1 MEQAKGQSESQLKGQ
16 SKGQSMKQPM
26 KKYPRWVSVLSGV
39 GMAAGVT
46 IGAIGFTISNA
57 EAQVRSAIVSE
68 GYTLLDRGWV
78 GDAIAA
84 FRQAVQQYPQSV
96 EARLGLAIA
105 YQRNGN
111 DADAWNTYQQVLTL
125 DAQNRQALA
134 AIGELGSYR
143 PEWQQSGIA
152 ALTTLLQLDS
162 SNIGVRAQ
170 RALLYGYQGQF
181 AEAIADYEI
190 VLAAEPTPDRILGA
204 AEVYTYSGNYPQGL
218 AWFNQY
224 LRTNSN
230 IPTNQVAAYALA
242 LQETGQSDRAVQV
255 LSSRLATLQNLNT
268 QNLDVTAIQIRTT
281 LATAYQRTNQL
292 DAALAALEPLR
303 GNVNARLP
311 LARALSAI
319 GRQEDNL
326 TIYEEAVTLYRQVLE
341 QTPNPAP
348 GLRIEIADVLSEFP
362 MTQPQALMMYQA
374 LLEEQPQNQSLQIKQ
389 LVVANQIGQISR
401 TELYEQLQTVLQ
413 TLPSTTSENRLL
425 AQALI
430 RVDPPASALLQTYR
444 ALLQAGVD
452 VPFLQFR
459 LAQIYLQQG
468 DFANARQ
475 ALSQYSQTPIGSQD
489 FAPELLL
496 AEIDRREGNLDASAR
511 RYEAIVAAN
520 PRPAIVSNALRG
532 LAGIRLAQG
541 QFNNALTLY
550 DQLLTANPDDIVSQL
565 GKASIAYQTRQIS
578 RTEAESVLDRWQRA
592 EPVLEPPPEVFNL
605 VGVLPPD
612 GDREPLYLALLTLEP
627 DNLAINRRL
636 VQVLAARDPD
646 EAQRRVNELVVR
658 DPDNLNV
665 YYVQG
670 EFAQTIGD
678 LELAGQAYQT
688 ILARQPDNPDALS
701 ALGGV
706 RFQQRRYSEA
716 TDLFNKVL
724 SLKPNDLET
733 RRVLAELSAA
743 QDQPIAAL
751 EQLREVQTLQTEA
764 GISDPRVQTRIQQL
778 QGDLLRRR
786 GFQPEWE
793 RF

>member
-1 MEQAKGQSESQLKGQ
+1 MEQFKQQLKKQ
-16 SKGQSMKQPM
+16 SKGQSKREFIVN
-26 KKYPRWVSVLSGV
+26 KHPRWISVLGGV
-39 GMAAGVT
+39 GLAVGVT
-46 IGAIGFTISNA
+46 LGAIGLPIRNVQ
-57 EAQVRSAIVSE
+57 AQVRPAIVSE

-78 GDAIAA
+78 SDAIGT
-84 FRQAVQQYPQSV
+84 FQRAVQQYPQSL
-96 EARLGLAIA
+96 EAQLGLAIA

-111 DADAWNTYQQVLTL
+111 DADAWNRYQQVLTL
-125 DAQNRQALA
+125 DSQNRQALA
-134 AIGELGSYR
+134 ALGELGSYR
-143 PEWQQSGIA
+143 PEWQQSGIT
-152 ALTTLLQLDS
+152 ALTTLLQLEP
-162 SNIGVRAQ
+162 SNLQARAQ

-204 AEVYTYSGNYPQGL
+204 AEVYTYSGNYSKGL

-224 LRTNSN
+224 LRTNPT

-242 LQETGQSDRAVQV
+242 LQETGQPDRAVQV
-255 LSSRLATLQNLNT
+255 LSSRLATLQT
-268 QNLDVTAIQIRTT
+268 LDATAIQIRTT
-281 LATAYQRTNQL
+281 LATAYQRNNQL
-292 DAALAALEPLR
+292 DAALATLEPLR
-303 GNVNARLP
+303 GNATATLS

-326 TIYEEAVTLYRQVLE
+326 TVYEEAITLYRQVLE
-341 QTPNPAP
+341 QTPNPSP
-348 GLRIEIADVLSEFP
+348 GLRIEVADVLSEFP
-362 MTQPQALMMYQA
+362 LTQPQALMMYQT
-374 LLEEQPQNQSLQIKQ
+374 LLEEQPENQSLRIKQ

-401 TELYEQLQTVLQ
+401 TELHEQLQTVLQ
-413 TLPSTTSENRLL
+413 TLPSTTNENRLL

-430 RVDPPASALLQTYR
+430 RVDPPAPVLLQTYQ
-444 ALLQAGVD
+444 ALLQSNVD

-459 LAQIYLQQG
+459 LAQIYVQQG
-468 DFANARQ
+468 NFANARQ
-475 ALSQYSQTPIGSQD
+475 ALSQYRQTPVGSQD

-496 AEIDRREGNLDASAR
+496 AEIDRREGNLETSAR

-520 PRPAIVSNALRG
+520 PRPAIRTNALRG

-541 QFNNALTLY
+541 QFNDALTLY
-550 DQLLTANPDDIVSQL
+550 DQLLAANSDDIVSQL

-578 RTEAESVLDRWQRA
+578 RAEAESVLDRWQRA
-592 EPVLEPPPEVFNL
+592 EPVIEPPPEVFNL

-658 DPDNLNV
+658 DPENLNV

-688 ILARQPDNPDALS
+688 ILARQPNNPDALS

-716 TDLFNKVL
+716 TDLFNQVL
-724 SLKPNDLET
+724 ALKPNDLET

-751 EQLREVQTLQTEA
+751 EQLREVQTLQSEA
-764 GISDPRVQTRIQQL
+764 GISDPRVNTRIQQL